1 MELIGESVLIGFL
14 VFAAI
19 VFSVR
24 AVVEEE

>member
-1 MELIGESVLIGFL
+1 MELIGEAVLIGFL

-19 VFSVR
+19 VLSVL